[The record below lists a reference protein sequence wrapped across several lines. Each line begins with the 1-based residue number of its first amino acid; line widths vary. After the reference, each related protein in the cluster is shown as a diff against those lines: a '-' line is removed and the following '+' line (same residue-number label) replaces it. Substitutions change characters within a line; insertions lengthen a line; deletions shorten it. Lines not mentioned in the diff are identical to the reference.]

1 MKKQLDF
8 LVQYEDR
15 ISRLAKALKW
25 KIYHLLFGF
34 SAQAS
39 TLGVFKHA
47 SGLGSTNLQIFRFN
61 FPTKR
66 LWASLIC
73 SKTARYRLFLA
84 VVRCCVTTTLAA
96 ETFSLLS
103 VYLNYK
109 FGLGLP
115 SFHLFFSLFKLI
127 FTTSVGYKKRLCY
140 RWPVLDCECE
150 KMTNYLKLFRR
161 RLFQPIEFSL
171 SKFDRLDPSYQT
183 SKARIR

>member
-1 MKKQLDF
+1 MRKQLDF

-66 LWASLIC
+66 LWASIIC

-115 SFHLFFSLFKLI
+115 SFYLFFSLFKKI
-127 FTTSVGYKKRLCY
+127 KSSTNQRLCWS
-140 RWPVLDCECE
+140 RVQQS
-150 KMTNYLKLFRR
+150 KINFIM
-161 RLFQPIEFSL
+161 IL
-171 SKFDRLDPSYQT
+171 SRNMNWIIF
-183 SKARIR
+183 